1 MSVLCTI
8 LSSKFRLYS
17 AKSHPKDAGNRICGT
32 LDFKIF
38 RGSMPPDPPRMAHA
52 FGVRPPKTMTLAT
65 PLLSAKKARKELSI
79 NDLAKEQKAVSEAIE
94 EFKDI
99 RDTVDEIVCVKE
111 KLSLQEVGIAFSETE
126 GEDDSP
132 DDESN
137 IDITLPVVAADSES
151 EFVTD
156 SESNNPEDWVSLRG
170 KPLYSEEVKAK
181 IKKQHA
187 IFYHQ
192 NKRRVAKIFSSKC
205 LLQRKTPP
213 RVSKTVKKYPDIGK
227 VTKS

>member
-1 MSVLCTI
+1 MLCA
-8 LSSKFRLYS
+8 LSSS
-17 AKSHPKDAGNRICGT
+17 EKDKKLISVAAT
-32 LDFKIF
+32 
-38 RGSMPPDPPRMAHA
+38 AH
-52 FGVRPPKTMTLAT
+52 
-65 PLLSAKKARKELSI
+65 LSAKKARKELGI
-79 NDLAKEQKAVSEAIE
+79 NDLAKERKAVSEAIE

-99 RDTVDEIVCVKE
+99 IDTVDEIVCVKE
-111 KLSLQEVGIAFSETE
+111 KLSLQEVGIVFSETE

-156 SESNNPEDWVSLRG
+156 SNNPEDWVSLRG

-192 NKRRVAKIFSSKC
+192 IRE
-205 LLQRKTPP
+205 
-213 RVSKTVKKYPDIGK
+213 G
-227 VTKS
+227 